1 MTTGAAAAAAA
12 AAMATNTAKA
22 DGASTALSTSAQPK
36 LAAAPVRKRA
46 ATYQK
51 RRSHHRDPRA
61 SAHAEDDS
69 HVGEDRDHADHG
81 WSEVFDDA
89 GNPYFHNVRTGETTW
104 DKPDCMKATT
114 HKPLAA
120 KTKSKVPSEEP
131 QV

>member
-1 MTTGAAAAAAA
+1 MGEEKASTFCSARLLRYSAAA
-12 AAMATNTAKA
+12 
-22 DGASTALSTSAQPK
+22 
-36 LAAAPVRKRA
+36 
-46 ATYQK
+46 